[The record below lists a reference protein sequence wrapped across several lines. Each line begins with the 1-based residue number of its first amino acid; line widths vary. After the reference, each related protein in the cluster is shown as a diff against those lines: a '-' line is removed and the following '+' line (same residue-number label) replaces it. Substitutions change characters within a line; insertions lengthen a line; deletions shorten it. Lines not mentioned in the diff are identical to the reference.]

1 MRFSSS
7 AFFEIL
13 PRLQDTC
20 RRGTRNHPSPEVYDP
35 GRATVQEP
43 GGHLASPTTKS
54 PTQSEEDRAADT
66 TFHEDLMHLFGEV
79 PTERIVDKIRGKLGD
94 EDAEMRILME
104 HQGCDLG

>member
-1 MRFSSS
+1 MRFSSP

-20 RRGTRNHPSPEVYDP
+20 RRDTPNHPSPDMYDP
-35 GRATVQEP
+35 GRAAV
-43 GGHLASPTTKS
+43 S

-94 EDAEMRILME
+94 EDAEMHILM
-104 HQGCDLG
+104 GRMAF